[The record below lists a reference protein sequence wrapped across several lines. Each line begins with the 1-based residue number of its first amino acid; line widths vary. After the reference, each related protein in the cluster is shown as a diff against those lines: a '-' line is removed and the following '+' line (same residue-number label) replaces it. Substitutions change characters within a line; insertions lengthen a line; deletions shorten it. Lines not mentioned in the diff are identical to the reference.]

1 MKKTKAF
8 SLIEM
13 LCVLAI
19 LGTIVSLGVPAYI
32 GLISSLE
39 LKGNA
44 RRIVSMLRLYHQKAI
59 IDHINYSIE
68 FYTSDDSY
76 KINGFAPLDYWEIS
90 EGIDIK
96 NNLLVTFQ
104 PLGNA
109 NPTGSVTIENEKG
122 SLTIEIKSTTGH
134 VRIIP

>member
-1 MKKTKAF
+1 MKKIKAF

-44 RRIVSMLRLYHQKAI
+44 RRIVSMLRLYHQRAI

-68 FYTSDDSY
+68 FYASDDSY
-76 KINGFAPLDYWEIS
+76 KIDGFAPPDYWELS
-90 EGIDIK
+90 EGIDVK

-122 SLTIEIKSTTGH
+122 SLVIEVKSTTGH